1 MAKSRNTEA
10 RLTLTIDYDSVMC
23 VRYEFGAFMVELTAG
38 GPEGE
43 WWRGFGY
50 TKAIVDLGEALKLAA
65 AYPSHD
71 GSLIP
76 FDGDAAILVKSTDV
90 ETQDEHGRSTERFVE
105 VSGLYVKDADSPA
118 YIVQRF
124 SPDAALSIGW
134 SLVAVT
140 HGKTPYR
147 NKGVR

>member
-1 MAKSRNTEA
+1 MERRRKVEA
-10 RLTLTIDYDSVMC
+10 RLALTIDHDSALF
-23 VRYEFGAFMVELTAG
+23 VRYQYGAYMIELTAG

-43 WWRGFGY
+43 WWRGYGY
-50 TKAIVDLGEALKLAA
+50 TKNIVDFGEALKLAA
-65 AYPSHD
+65 TYPSHD
-71 GSLIP
+71 GSRID
-76 FDGDAAILVKSTDV
+76 FDDDATLLVKSTDV

-105 VSGLYVKDADSPA
+105 VSGLHFDSDSPL

-147 NKGVR
+147 NKEVR